1 MQGGRAILGAMP
13 AQFRIDQ
20 VNPGAGVA
28 GRSRHD
34 LVVNEI
40 ITLTATDP
48 APGVGITYSW
58 EILDKR
64 GSSATLS
71 SPTGQVVT
79 IGPDSAITAPCAF
92 LVELT
97 ATTPSGT
104 TKTRRICS
112 VRSAVAGLRVPVFPE
127 TSPDAQKLGLN
138 TPDLSTDN
146 ALYANRSGTGASEQN
161 WGGWSEWA
169 WEVVMAIESGGGGGG
184 GSLQDSYD
192 LGSSIAINIT
202 PVHVSK
208 AGDGSLLELVNDT
221 ALAAAPLLT
230 LESKSGSRTGAL
242 ARALQYGTAPIL
254 ETADVTG
261 IGLNLWRDGL
271 RGRVALTVQPDVPS
285 TAGSSGYPLVLKGGN
300 ASAGGGGGQKG
311 ANAQLFGGDGVA
323 TGGDPGGAFVDS
335 GAQGGAATKGKVFIG
350 ALSAERIDLGSTV
363 NGIPVRFHE
372 NAADP
377 GSSPIADT
385 VQVFGLHDNVTPDN
399 PGLEGT
405 QLFARD
411 ALGKL
416 WRITGGVA
424 AEIDNTLSPYA
435 LKVTDVGVE
444 VSAAAGAVTIT
455 LPTGL
460 QALGFKPMV
469 IYIRAGQ
476 AHAVTLA
483 RGGGSDAINGV
494 TADYV
499 ISATAGAVSPVA
511 VLISYALSTWVV
523 QQLDANPEAVEV
535 ISGATYTVAP
545 GDHKKTY
552 LCNNAGGCTVTVPAS
567 GVELGHETTFIGAP
581 GVVTFVSGGG
591 GGTNSVAQKPASL
604 SLSTAEAYSVAS
616 IKVTGIGV
624 GVGTY
629 ALAGDLLPNTPD
641 PVTDGD
647 FTLDGDLVR
656 TGAGAYSATL
666 FNHAATAAPGVGDDA
681 ADGYSVGSRW
691 IDTTNDDVYI
701 CADATIGA
709 AVWQRLVSDMIFD
722 ANLGRGKNWLSVWRE
737 TYKGGGTD
745 PHLTGVASGTGA
757 QTQVATASGYAGI
770 GRLISGTGAAAYAY
784 RGSTLNW
791 FYNNAVAICTIEWVG
806 VVLGPL
812 ADVTDD
818 YRVHLCG
825 IGALPIGGGTTGF
838 TMTYDRL
845 SPTPANW
852 WLTKWAAG
860 VATYSVNTGVVV
872 DLNRHRYKVIYD
884 TAAATA
890 QFFIDGVSVGTLTA
904 LTAMSGV
911 STLAAMIQRQAGASR
926 ELYEE
931 FTECLVKFSTPR
943 PG

>member
-1 MQGGRAILGAMP
+1 MLLGM
-13 AQFRIDQ
+13 AQYRIDQ
-20 VNPGAGVA
+20 ATPGAGTPGVA
-28 GRSRHD
+28 RHD
-34 LVVNEI
+34 LVPAET
-40 ITLTATDP
+40 ITLTAT
-48 APGVGITYSW
+48 
-58 EILDKR
+58 
-64 GSSATLS
+64 
-71 SPTGQVVT
+71 SPTGPGVTHAWEIIDKAGTSSVLSASTGDVVT
-79 IGPDSAITAPCAF
+79 IAGGGVNELAGWRVRLTSNDNGTASITERVF
-92 LVELT
+92 
-97 ATTPSGT
+97 
-104 TKTRRICS
+104 S
-112 VRSAVAGLRVPVFPE
+112 VRSSLTGLRPALFGE
-127 TSPDAQKLGLN
+127 TAPNTAKLASN

-146 ALYANRSGTGASEQN
+146 ATYADLQGTTISGQN
-161 WGGWSEWA
+161 WRGYAQWT
-169 WEVVMAIESGGGGGG
+169 WEILQAIELLATNGGGGAGTLQEAYDGG
-184 GSLQDSYD
+184 PNIL
-192 LGSSIAINIT
+192 INIAPIRVEKT
-202 PVHVSK
+202 GTDAV
-208 AGDGSLLELVNDT
+208 LMELVNDIT
-221 ALAAAPLLT
+221 SSSAPLLRV
-230 LESKSGSRTGAL
+230 ESKAASRTGTL
-242 ARALQYGTAPIL
+242 IRALQYGTAPVL
-254 ETADVTG
+254 E
-261 IGLNLWRDGL
+261 IGDAAGLGLHIWKDGL
-271 RGRVALTVQPDVPS
+271 RGRVATTIQPDVPS
-285 TAGSSGYPLVLKGGN
+285 AGGSSGYALVLKGGN
-300 ASAGGGGGQKG
+300 ASSGGSGQKG
-311 ANAQLFGGDGVA
+311 GNAQLFGGDSVA
-323 TGGDPGGAFVDS
+323 SGGDPGGAFVDAGS
-335 GAQGGAATKGKVFIG
+335 QGGSATKGKVFIG

-372 NAADP
+372 NASAP
-377 GSSPIADT
+377 SSSPLTDI
-385 VQVFGLHDNVTPDN
+385 VQVFGLHDDVIPNN
-399 PGLEGT
+399 PGIEGT

-424 AEIDNTLSPYA
+424 PEIDNTLSPYA

-444 VSAAAGAVTIT
+444 VSASAGAVTII
-455 LPTGL
+455 LPTGND
-460 QALGFKPMV
+460 ALGFKPV
-469 IYIRAGQ
+469 IVYIRAGQ

-499 ISATAGAVSPVA
+499 IGATAGAVSPVA
-511 VLISYALSTWVV
+511 VLISCVLSTWVV

-552 LCNNAGGCTVTVPAS
+552 LCTNAGGCTVTVPAS
-567 GVELGHETTFIGAP
+567 GVALGHETTFIGAP
-581 GVVTFVSGGG
+581 GVITFVSGGG
-591 GGTNSVAQKPASL
+591 GGTNSVAQLPASL
-604 SLSTAEAYSVAS
+604 SLVTAEAYSVAS

-629 ALAGDLLPNTPD
+629 TLAGDLLPNTPD

-647 FTLDGDLVR
+647 FTLNGDLVR
-656 TGAGAYSATL
+656 TGVGVYSATL

-691 IDTTNDDVYI
+691 IDTTNDDVYV

-722 ANLGRGKNWLSVWRE
+722 ANLGKGKNWLSVWRE

-745 PHLTGVASGTGA
+745 PHLTGAASGTGA
-757 QTQVATASGYAGI
+757 ATQVATASGYAGI
-770 GRLISGTGAAAYAY
+770 GRLISGTSAAAYAY

-791 FYNNAVAICTIEWVG
+791 FYNNAVAVCTIEWVG

-860 VATYSVNTGVVV
+860 VATYSVNTGVAV

-884 TAAATA
+884 TVAATA

>member
-1 MQGGRAILGAMP
+1 MP

-20 VNPGAGVA
+20 INPGAGVA

-48 APGVGITYSW
+48 APGVGITFSW

-97 ATTPSGT
+97 ATTPSGI

-112 VRSAVAGLRVPVFPE
+112 VRSAAAGLRVPVFPE
-127 TSPDAQKLGLN
+127 TAPDAQKLGLN

-146 ALYANRSGTGASEQN
+146 ALYANRSGTGVSEQN

-169 WEVVMAIESGGGGGG
+169 WEVVMAIESGGGGGGG

-208 AGDGSLLELVNDT
+208 ATDGTLLELVNDT
-221 ALAAAPLLT
+221 AAAAAPLLT

-285 TAGSSGYPLVLKGGN
+285 AAGSSGYPLVLKGGN

-372 NAADP
+372 SAADP

-399 PGLEGT
+399 PGIEGT

-499 ISATAGAVSPVA
+499 IGATAGAVSPVA

-552 LCNNAGGCTVTVPAS
+552 LCTNAGGCTVTVPAS

-591 GGTNSVAQKPASL
+591 GGTNSVAQLPASL
-604 SLSTAEAYSVAS
+604 SLVTAEAYSVAS

-629 ALAGDLLPNTPD
+629 TLAGDLLPNTPD

-647 FTLDGDLVR
+647 FTLNGDLVR
-656 TGAGAYSATL
+656 TGAGTYSATL
-666 FNHAATAAPGVGDDA
+666 YNHAATTAPGAGDDS

-691 IDTTNDDVYI
+691 IDVTNKNVYM
-701 CADATIGA
+701 CVDATIAA
-709 AVWQRLVSDMIFD
+709 AVWERLD
-722 ANLGRGKNWLSVWRE
+722 R
-737 TYKGGGTD
+737 
-745 PHLTGVASGTGA
+745 
-757 QTQVATASGYAGI
+757 
-770 GRLISGTGAAAYAY
+770 
-784 RGSTLNW
+784 
-791 FYNNAVAICTIEWVG
+791 
-806 VVLGPL
+806 
-812 ADVTDD
+812 VTD
-818 YRVHLCG
+818 
-825 IGALPIGGGTTGF
+825 AE
-838 TMTYDRL
+838 YDRL
-845 SPTPANW
+845 LGESKSYIQLWRDEFGYDIDQWGTELSGAGSSVGLVTTLLRASGWVYLNPGTTAAGIAALRTHVNFIYATGLAFVRQIVVGQIVEALPNGVDDYYVQVCLLGNTTNGLGFIYDSTVSANWQGVKWVSSTPAYVD
-852 WLTKWAAG
+852 TGIAAVSATDIRMTLDWTPG
-860 VATYSVNTGVVV
+860 VGGGAVFWINGAQVGSFSGSMPALSAVYAQPGRIVKTLGTGT
-872 DLNRHRYKVIYD
+872 RR
-884 TAAATA
+884 
-890 QFFIDGVSVGTLTA
+890 FGID
-904 LTAMSGV
+904 
-911 STLAAMIQRQAGASR
+911 
-926 ELYEE
+926 
-931 FTECLVKFSTPR
+931 FTEGWALLSTPR
-943 PG
+943 V